1 MKIKNLLIF
10 LLSLILFAFPILAVE
25 PVVDSQEHPSYTD
38 PESGAEMLPL
48 RLYGER
54 LGWQVDWDEATRS
67 VLLSKGSMT
76 AKVKIGDD
84 IYIANIKI
92 PYILEAKAV
101 IINDRTYVPASFFP
115 TLLFEDLN

>member
-1 MKIKNLLIF
+1 MRIKNLLIF
-10 LLSLILFAFPILAVE
+10 ISILIFFSLPTLAVE
-25 PVVDSQEHPSYTD
+25 PVVDSQELPSYTD

-54 LGWQVDWDEATRS
+54 LGWQVDWDEGTRS
-67 VLLSKGSMT
+67 VLLTKGSMS
-76 AKVKIGDD
+76 AKVKIGED